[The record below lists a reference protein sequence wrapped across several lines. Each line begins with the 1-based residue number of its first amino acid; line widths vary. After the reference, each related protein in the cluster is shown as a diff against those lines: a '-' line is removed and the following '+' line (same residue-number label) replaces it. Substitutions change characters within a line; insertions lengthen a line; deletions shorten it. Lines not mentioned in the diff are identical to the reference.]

1 MNRHTGYLLKACE
14 LQDAVFGP
22 VTPGADSSKA
32 GGVISVEGVDAATED
47 FGPEY
52 GFDDIAAMPDRREY
66 FERIGDE
73 LRGSVVVDQ
82 PLSERLKNAGAA
94 AYYGDPNTNTDGI
107 ESSVLFAKG
116 FGEQLSAGWQELK
129 SDPFS
134 IIRDPLTLAYDQIE
148 TAFYYGTG
156 GLLGDPNS
164 VARNQERAESL
175 LNLGD
180 AVKVSASDSEKAGY
194 IFGGAIL
201 GLKKGKLPNAALNGK
216 RLSLNDINAHIRSN
230 WSEGKWHH
238 VMFGD
243 IVDGKLV
250 GGLHS
255 QQGLDGF
262 LKNYAADGKTYQF
275 KEVDQ
280 FVLNNTT
287 DDVLVQTLD
296 NGVKRVQLP
305 ADMWKSKAARH
316 NSRYPVP
323 GVGNVKG
330 FKSIFPESWTSTDYV
345 NAADSV
351 LKSRSFRNGS
361 DYNLIGEYKGVKVEM
376 YLDRN
381 TGKINSMFPSYD
393 Q

>member
-1 MNRHTGYLLKACE
+1 LGQTNTQQTEPKYMSAQFASALKPFGREADEQAYGLPFESMLDYLPCADWSEAQQLNALAAQSDQTVLPACISVGEASDAE

-22 VTPGADSSKA
+22 VTPGVDSSKS
-32 GGVISVEGVDAATED
+32 GGVISVEGVDADNED

-116 FGEQLSAGWQELK
+116 FGEQLSDGWQELK
-129 SDPFS
+129 ADPFS

-201 GLKKGKLPNAALNGK
+201 
-216 RLSLNDINAHIRSN
+216 SVTTII
-230 WSEGKWHH
+230 
-238 VMFGD
+238 
-243 IVDGKLV
+243 
-250 GGLHS
+250 
-255 QQGLDGF
+255 DGF
-262 LKNYAADGKTYQF
+262 IIKLFEGGII
-275 KEVDQ
+275 E
-280 FVLNNTT
+280 
-287 DDVLVQTLD
+287 
-296 NGVKRVQLP
+296 LP
-305 ADMWKSKAARH
+305 FSASPH
-316 NSRYPVP
+316 
-323 GVGNVKG
+323 
-330 FKSIFPESWTSTDYV
+330 
-345 NAADSV
+345 
-351 LKSRSFRNGS
+351 
-361 DYNLIGEYKGVKVEM
+361 
-376 YLDRN
+376 
-381 TGKINSMFPSYD
+381 
-393 Q
+393 